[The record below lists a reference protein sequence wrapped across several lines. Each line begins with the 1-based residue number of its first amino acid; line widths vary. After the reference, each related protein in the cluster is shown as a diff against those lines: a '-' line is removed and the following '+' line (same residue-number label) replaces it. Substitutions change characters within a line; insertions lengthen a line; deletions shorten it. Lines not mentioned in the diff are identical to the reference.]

1 MLQPTTLSLSSLLS
15 PARAS
20 GSPMTTTSD
29 FALALADL
37 AGGAAVGTPPADAVP
52 GVIEIVPPRPGLAAT
67 GNSLPPDIAALVG
80 DLPEGLIDAAMPTDP
95 IITPTTVAP
104 LPTPTVV
111 RGVTADATIP
121 TIIAAE
127 MPARA
132 TEATAPIPTLR
143 IVATAPVTPG
153 NPSSSAPRLTPASIV
168 APPAPA
174 VPTLTPA
181 SIVAPPTMA
190 APIAIAITD
199 AEPAPVLDAPTEP
212 AAEDVT
218 TAAPTSTLQPAP
230 AKGRVRRTAI
240 DPVAV
245 ATVPAA
251 RDPMPPVVDGD
262 PAPSDSQSETSDP
275 SPRKRQPAEPAI
287 PAESAPV
294 VAATVVPTPVV
305 ASRPAMRQAETT
317 ETVFVTSEPLS
328 APMPAAPTAATST
341 TPIVPAS
348 ETAAPAAA
356 PRILSAPWAD
366 SAATA
371 AASVVARPDAASP
384 TAQPPAA
391 PARSEPASSPIARAS
406 VAPRTRAIAAPS
418 ASAALA
424 PAETPAVN
432 FAVPTPI
439 DPVTD
444 SDAPTVPPAAQPIL
458 QPQPQA
464 PAVAVAPT
472 PAIATP
478 AATSR
483 ASTTDSPAA
492 LAATPLAGIR
502 PTVRSPLSVASAPS
516 AAVTSQRES
525 GVDAPAALP
534 LAPTAAPERAVQ
546 APVSA
551 PAASLAD
558 AAPAAAVAPEVRAA
572 LAAAAPVSP
581 TVRPAA
587 DISAAPRD
595 VVTESLR
602 PVAPANVTTVPLP
615 AAAPTPLPSDVMPA
629 AQAFAQ
635 AMFAA
640 PQVAK
645 DVEDADSDA
654 LPVSLMGAAGP
665 ATATATQSVAVPATA
680 GAHANTLDMSR
691 GEWMMSMI
699 DRIETLRDES
709 GAIGETRLT
718 LSPDALGTVDIAVRR
733 DESGQYQVRI
743 SADTA
748 QARTMLADAAPR
760 LNDMAEA
767 RGLKLSPAGV
777 ETGTGT
783 NPGFADSNR
792 RDAQQTAPTPRR
804 PASAAT
810 DSGATSDPA
819 NQDTR
824 IA

>member
-1 MLQPTTLSLSSLLS
+1 
-15 PARAS
+15 
-20 GSPMTTTSD
+20 MTTTSD

-104 LPTPTVV
+104 LPIPTVV

-127 MPARA
+127 MPARP

-168 APPAPA
+168 APP
-174 VPTLTPA
+174 
-181 SIVAPPTMA
+181 TMT

-218 TAAPTSTLQPAP
+218 TAAPTSTLHSAP
-230 AKGRVRRTAI
+230 AKGRARRTAI

-287 PAESAPV
+287 PAEPAPV

-391 PARSEPASSPIARAS
+391 PARSEPASSPIAPAS
-406 VAPRTRAIAAPS
+406 VAPRTRPIAAPS

-483 ASTTDSPAA
+483 ASTTDSPPA
-492 LAATPLAGIR
+492 LAAPPLAGIR

-534 LAPTAAPERAVQ
+534 LAPTAAPERSVQ

-551 PAASLAD
+551 PAAPLAD
-558 AAPAAAVAPEVRAA
+558 AVPAAAVAPEVRAA

-587 DISAAPRD
+587 DIPAAPRD
-595 VVTESLR
+595 VITESVR

-654 LPVSLMGAAGP
+654 LPVSLMSGAGP
-665 ATATATQSVAVPATA
+665 ATATATPSVAVPATA
-680 GAHANTLDMSR
+680 AAHANTLDMSR
-691 GEWMMSMI
+691 GEWLMSMI

-767 RGLKLSPAGV
+767 RGLKLSHAGV
-777 ETGTGT
+777 ETGTGTGT

-792 RDAQQTAPTPRR
+792 RDAQQAAPTPRR